1 MCFIA
6 FILKRLAEAL
16 TTMFFLIIE
25 GNARLLRLVSGKLI
39 VAVLL
44 CAFFFFLKHSLL
56 RGILYFFVKFCGY
69 LKMLEDDTG
78 T

>member
-16 TTMFFLIIE
+16 TTMFFLIVE

-44 CAFFFFLKHSLL
+44 CAFFFFFKAFSSERNSLFFCEVL
-56 RGILYFFVKFCGY
+56 WILENVRR
-69 LKMLEDDTG
+69 
-78 T
+78 

>member
-1 MCFIA
+1 
-6 FILKRLAEAL
+6 
-16 TTMFFLIIE
+16 MFFLIVE

-39 VAVLL
+39 VAVFTL
-44 CAFFFFLKHSLL
+44 CFFFFLKHSLL
-56 RGILYFFVKFCGY
+56 RGILYFFVKFCG

>member
-1 MCFIA
+1 M
-6 FILKRLAEAL
+6 AEAL
-16 TTMFFLIIE
+16 TTMFFSDSE
-25 GNARLLRLVSGKLI
+25 SNARLLRLVSGKLI

-44 CAFFFFLKHSLL
+44 CAFFFFFLKHSLL

>member
-1 MCFIA
+1 M
-6 FILKRLAEAL
+6 AEAL
-16 TTMFFLIIE
+16 TTMFFSDSE

-44 CAFFFFLKHSLL
+44 CAFFFLKHSLL